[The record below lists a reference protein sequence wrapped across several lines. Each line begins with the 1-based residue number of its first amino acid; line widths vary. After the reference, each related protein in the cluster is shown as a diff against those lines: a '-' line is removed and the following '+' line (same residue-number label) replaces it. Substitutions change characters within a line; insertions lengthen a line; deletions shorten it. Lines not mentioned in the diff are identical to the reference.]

1 MKLDNFDRQ
10 ILEIIQVDAS
20 LSAAEIGE
28 RVGLSQSPC
37 WRRINR
43 MEESGII
50 LRRVAQLDRRKLG
63 LNMLVFASV
72 KLTAHGR
79 RSLPEFAEAV
89 LGHPEVL
96 ECYTIMGDMDFMLKI
111 LTRDIYAYER
121 FFFSHLSQ
129 LPGVQEVNSS
139 IAMSNIKMTSELP
152 LSLADT
158 GQSVK

>member
-10 ILEIIQVDAS
+10 ILSIIQADAS

-28 RVGLSQSPC
+28 RIGLSQSPC

-43 MEESGII
+43 LEESGII
-50 LRRVAQLDRRKLG
+50 MRRVAQLDRRKLG
-63 LNMLVFASV
+63 LDMLVFATV

-89 LGHPEVL
+89 QTYPEVL

-121 FFFSHLSQ
+121 FFFSKLSQ

-139 IAMSNIKMTSELP
+139 IAMSKIKMTSELP
-152 LSLADT
+152 LSLADSA
-158 GQSVK
+158 QD

>member
-10 ILEIIQVDAS
+10 ILDLLQEDAS

-43 MEESGII
+43 LEESGVI
-50 LRRVAQLDRRKLG
+50 LRRIALLDRRKLG
-63 LNMLVFASV
+63 LDMMVFALV

-89 LGHPEVL
+89 QGFPEVL
-96 ECYTIMGDMDFMLKI
+96 ECYTIMGDMDFLLKV

-121 FFFSHLSQ
+121 FFFEHLSQ

-139 IAMSNIKMTSELP
+139 IAMSHIKISSRLP

-158 GQSVK
+158 SQ